1 MTIDDPVDQNTSVSN
16 KTIYRPEESLSFMNI
31 MFPNIRRSASQHS
44 FSSDDFED
52 CPNDASSDPAY
63 EGASVISPVAPV

>member
-1 MTIDDPVDQNTSVSN
+1 MTIDSPTDQNTSVSN
-16 KTIYRPEESLSFMNI
+16 QTIYRSVESLSFMNI
-31 MFPNIRRSASQHS
+31 MFPNTRRSASHHS

-63 EGASVISPVAPV
+63 EGVSVISPVAPV